1 MLFNQCG
8 SVRVMLFNS
17 SVVVLGLCCLT
28 TRPSSVVVLGLCCLM
43 PLECGSV
50 RVMLF
55 NTIRVW

>member
-1 MLFNQCG
+1 MLGLCCLTPLECG

-28 TRPSSVVVLGLCCLM
+28 

-55 NTIRVW
+55 NTTRVVW

>member
-1 MLFNQCG
+1 MLGLCCLTPLECG
-8 SVRVMLFNS
+8 SVRAMLFNATRVRVLF

-28 TRPSSVVVLGLCCLM
+28 

-55 NTIRVW
+55 NTTRVW